1 MVFVR
6 RGRPSTPMRFQAW
19 WDRELFVVLNPFWRL
34 KSRYAKSRPREI
46 VKMEFER
53 SHGNDSINLLY
64 IDETTTHLGTL
75 PTRAGADR
83 LISYGEITTN
93 LFSSKFCWVHHNLGK
108 FPTEYQP
115 PEQGKCPSG
124 LWFRLINAITTGAC
138 ILLGG
143 LGLLLAPS
151 APPSKLAA
159 AWKTTKPRTQSIGF
173 VKFPLAQECPDRSH
187 ICQK

>member
-108 FPTEYQP
+108 FPTEY
-115 PEQGKCPSG
+115 
-124 LWFRLINAITTGAC
+124 
-138 ILLGG
+138 
-143 LGLLLAPS
+143 
-151 APPSKLAA
+151 
-159 AWKTTKPRTQSIGF
+159 
-173 VKFPLAQECPDRSH
+173 
-187 ICQK
+187 